1 MSFVDTR
8 LKIRQWLKKYRR
20 IIIITLIALAIV
32 YVVNY
37 ILKNLPEEEIPKT
50 FDPIVNY
57 LILGGI
63 SLIIIVGI
71 VIYMVKKGSKK

>member
-1 MSFVDTR
+1 MDAFSLLITVPTYDEVR
-8 LKIRQWLKKYRR
+8 LEENYNVLAVLKASENIK
-20 IIIITLIALAIV
+20 
-32 YVVNY
+32 
-37 ILKNLPEEEIPKT
+37 EEEIPKT

>member
-50 FDPIVNY
+50 TYTPKSAERTVLHKFT
-57 LILGGI
+57 L
-63 SLIIIVGI
+63 
-71 VIYMVKKGSKK
+71 